1 MKDII
6 PIIQYVLVLSVR
18 NIVPVSFYPII
29 CCFYLFQLTKMS
41 SISISVILFVLVNY
55 SNLSQSTVFA
65 KVTGIIK
72 MCSGKTEMNIDVLFA
87 QQWFSSQ
94 SSAMEAIFAPFAPSL
109 CYGRGRNS
117 DLNWGWQIFGRC
129 CEVFG
134 DLLDELSLH
143 SWANVGHPLLQRFT
157 TVPCLLL
164 YDVVN
169 KLKLQNAY
177 AVKMWSITFNVW
189 YLFTSG
195 RVTILNVCSKS
206 V

>member
-1 MKDII
+1 M
-6 PIIQYVLVLSVR
+6 
-18 NIVPVSFYPII
+18 F
-29 CCFYLFQLTKMS
+29 

-72 MCSGKTEMNIDVLFA
+72 MCSGKTEMSIDVLFA

-134 DLLDELSLH
+134 DLLDELLLH

-157 TVPCLLL
+157 TVPCFLHVWMTALTGIQWSPKDL
-164 YDVVN
+164 EMV
-169 KLKLQNAY
+169 LQRGTKLQL
-177 AVKMWSITFNVW
+177 MQITFGHIYSWFFWILSKFLAFEN
-189 YLFTSG
+189 LF
-195 RVTILNVCSKS
+195 V
-206 V
+206 